1 MCKYCEKNETIKEK
15 FFDITIIN
23 SCLVVGN
30 ECSEGCGYD
39 RTRFNI
45 NYCMF
50 CRKEA
55 GRVIDIFI
63 QLKDKTNGRK
73 SNRIR
78 LEDIIFNSDEIEFE
92 FGKYDN
98 ENYETLPFKDFLF
111 YKDDFELIKIV
122 KQKKEESYDK

>member
-50 CRKEA
+50 C
-55 GRVIDIFI
+55 GR
-63 QLKDKTNGRK
+63 
-73 SNRIR
+73 R
-78 LEDIIFNSDEIEFE
+78 LGE
-92 FGKYDN
+92 
-98 ENYETLPFKDFLF
+98 
-111 YKDDFELIKIV
+111 
-122 KQKKEESYDK
+122 